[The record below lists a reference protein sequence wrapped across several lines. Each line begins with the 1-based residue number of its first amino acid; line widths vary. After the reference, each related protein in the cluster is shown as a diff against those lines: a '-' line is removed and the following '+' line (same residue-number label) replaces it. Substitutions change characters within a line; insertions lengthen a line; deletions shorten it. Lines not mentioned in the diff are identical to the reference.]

1 MNSSFLRLGL
11 CQHTLKLGLG
21 KFNSFHIFFIFSDF
35 ETLFHYR
42 SFDIS
47 MWEIQNGKEREV
59 GDWAALFQAAD
70 PRLKLTNFIQPRGS
84 KLGIIEAR
92 WDM

>member
-1 MNSSFLRLGL
+1 
-11 CQHTLKLGLG
+11 
-21 KFNSFHIFFIFSDF
+21 
-35 ETLFHYR
+35 
-42 SFDIS
+42 

-70 PRLKLTNFIQPRGS
+70 SRLKLASTIQPQDS
-84 KLGIIEAR
+84 KLGIIEAI

>member
-1 MNSSFLRLGL
+1 MQYNHQYISSA
-11 CQHTLKLGLG
+11 
-21 KFNSFHIFFIFSDF
+21 DF
-35 ETLFHYR
+35 GSTDS

-59 GDWAALFQAAD
+59 ADWVALFQATD
-70 PRLKLTNFIQPRGS
+70 TRMKLTNVIQPPMS

-92 WDM
+92 WDT